1 MSSSREKKIRFL
13 SWIWRHFCSTLF
25 TLVRHL
31 PARTS
36 TSTQNTKT
44 ISQLNNVLPWK
55 KPSLK
60 VFFSIVLLL
69 SLSAFLSSIY
79 STCFSL
85 ANYTNYVL
93 CNKQLHSCYVSNSKP
108 YPNDFLQIIAM
119 PRWEKYFLIKVPK
132 NLRLQGVPLPFH
144 LFQTLISWRVFDL
157 GQQFV

>member
-1 MSSSREKKIRFL
+1 MAL
-13 SWIWRHFCSTLF
+13 T
-25 TLVRHL
+25 
-31 PARTS
+31 A
-36 TSTQNTKT
+36 NM
-44 ISQLNNVLPWK
+44 K

-60 VFFSIVLLL
+60 VFSIVLLL

-132 NLRLQGVPLPFH
+132 NLRLLVNLEPYSYPYSLQLQYTV
-144 LFQTLISWRVFDL
+144 RVFDAL
-157 GQQFV
+157 VFMRGPLLSTQWARLSGRRSKE